1 MKTIIIEIDE
11 QGAVTVDDGS
21 GEVAQFMSADEA
33 LPAVQAMMMMDT
45 GMDAE
50 AMWDEEAAARP
61 AQPNLMM

>member
-21 GEVAQFMSADEA
+21 GNPAQFMSADEA
-33 LPAVQAMMMMDT
+33 LPAVQAMMMDGEMDE
-45 GMDAE
+45 E

>member
-33 LPAVQAMMMMDT
+33 LPAVQAAMMGGEMDE
-45 GMDAE
+45 E

>member
-11 QGAVTVDDGS
+11 QGAVTVDDGN

-33 LPAVQAMMMMDT
+33 LPAVQAMMMDT